1 LQLVEVSGRGAI
13 LMLSQLSEQ
22 ELSELGFYEILL
34 ECVREQ
40 EVREKRLMQFIEEL
54 SITDLPGFYGPD
66 IRDIENPPLWRM
78 VNFKTVKDAR
88 KSTAR
93 NFRRNSWHRPRSR
106 LWSGE
111 RKREA

>member
-1 LQLVEVSGRGAI
+1 LRCVRIAVVGVGLR
-13 LMLSQLSEQ
+13 LSQLSEQ
-22 ELSELGFYEILL
+22 ELQELGFYEIPL
-34 ECVREQ
+34 EYLREQ
-40 EVREKRLMQFIEEL
+40 RLMKFIEEL

-78 VNFKTVKDAR
+78 VNFKTVKDVR
-88 KSTAR
+88 KPAEKH
-93 NFRRNSWHRPRSR
+93 FRRGSLHRPRSR